1 MDIGSKTNDL
11 RSCLERGV
19 KLFNGGRF
27 FEAHEAWED
36 AWRAETDTTT
46 RSFLQGLIQVA
57 AGFVKWQRGQPRGM
71 AALLERGADKLRR
84 GPPGAFG
91 LNLDE
96 LLESVDRFKAV
107 AASMIE
113 GSPQGSIR
121 PDPPQLTLG
130 PDPRT
135 G

>member
-1 MDIGSKTNDL
+1 MANNL
-11 RSCLERGV
+11 RSCLERGIA
-19 KLFNGGRF
+19 LFNSGQF

-36 AWRAETDTTT
+36 AWRAETDKTT

-57 AGFVKWQRGQPRGM
+57 AGFVKWQRGHPRGM
-71 AALLERGADKLRR
+71 AALLEGGGDKLRR
-84 GPPGAFG
+84 GPSGALG

-96 LLESVDRFKAV
+96 LLASVEHFKAV

-113 GSPQGSIR
+113 GSPQGSN
-121 PDPPQLTLG
+121 PPSLPQLTLG

-135 G
+135 S

>member
-1 MDIGSKTNDL
+1 MTSDL
-11 RSCLERGV
+11 RSCLKRGIT
-19 KLFNGGRF
+19 LFNGGQY

-71 AALLERGADKLRR
+71 AALLERGADKLRH
-84 GPPGAFG
+84 GPSGALG

-96 LLESVDRFKAV
+96 LLESVERFKAV

-113 GSPQGSIR
+113 GSPQGSHR
-121 PDPPQLTLG
+121 LDLPHLTLG